1 MNKQDFDIIKVKILL
16 KLIIF
21 FAGLLYPDIALVLE
35 QEWRMQ
41 ESCRISTPHKS
52 QGNKDEHDILSWL

>member
-21 FAGLLYPDIALVLE
+21 FAGLLYPDIASVLE
-35 QEWRMQ
+35 QDWRMFGVHNTCNASLPVYHTVNS
-41 ESCRISTPHKS
+41 EKI
-52 QGNKDEHDILSWL
+52 